1 MSTHIL
7 IIEDNEMSLVLAEYL
22 LRHAGYTTS
31 AATDGSTGVRLAMEN
46 TAQLILCDLDLPA
59 MDGVQV
65 ASALRASAGWRSAP
79 ILAFTAAS
87 VTDEQKH
94 ALAGDFDGYIS
105 KPIEPESFIATVASY
120 LAPELR
126 ASRG

>member
-22 LRHAGYTTS
+22 LRQAGYTTS
-31 AATDGSTGVRLAMEN
+31 TATDGSTGVRLAMEN

-59 MDGVQV
+59 MDGPQV
-65 ASALRASAGWRSAP
+65 VSALRANAGWRSAP

-87 VTDEQKH
+87 VTEEQKR

-105 KPIEPESFIATVASY
+105 KPIDPHSFIATVASY

-126 ASRG
+126 ASQG